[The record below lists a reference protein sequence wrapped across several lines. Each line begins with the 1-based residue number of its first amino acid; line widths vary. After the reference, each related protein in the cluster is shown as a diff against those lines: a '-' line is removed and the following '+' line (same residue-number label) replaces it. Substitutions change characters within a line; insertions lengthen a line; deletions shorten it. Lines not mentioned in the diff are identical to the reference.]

1 MSASLRRKERS
12 LLKIDLFRQ
21 FMRKCM
27 LQKIMT
33 VMSERAFSDAFLKKK
48 RAKLHYRIRLAS
60 TAFNSLYKHSLRLS
74 TCRKLQELRQV

>member
-33 VMSERAFSDAFLKKK
+33 VMSERAFSDAFLK
-48 RAKLHYRIRLAS
+48 RRELSFTLESDLPQQHS
-60 TAFNSLYKHSLRLS
+60 TLFIS
-74 TCRKLQELRQV
+74 TP